1 MSLNDSQYSKRDDS
15 EPAASFASPV
25 RSAALELKA
34 MLLIYERLIALLEDT
49 YDEGL
54 DILTDSLTA
63 ITKRC
68 REVLAQGD
76 VESAGQQM
84 ILQMR
89 EGLREFPQTLRALLP
104 GIGPRLGE
112 SLQHKLGI
120 QFSRF

>member
-1 MSLNDSQYSKRDDS
+1 MSLNDSQYSKRDNN
-15 EPAASFASPV
+15 EPGAVLTSPV
-25 RSAALELKA
+25 TSAALELKS
-34 MLLIYERLIALLEDT
+34 MLNIYERLIALLEET

-76 VESAGQQM
+76 VETAGRQM
-84 ILQMR
+84 VLQMR